1 MTNDNTY
8 MMITVTY
15 SVELNERDVQ
25 RIREQLKINPSL
37 RAFNTMRDYLKDRI
51 EGLVV
56 LELQKGYDE
65 NLDMRCEQKYIE
77 FHSY

>member
-37 RAFNTMRDYLKDRI
+37 RAFKTVSAYLEDRVQ
-51 EGLVV
+51 GLVV
-56 LELQKGYDE
+56 LELQKGYGE
-65 NLDMRCEQKYIE
+65 NLDIRCEQKDME